1 MEEILPNFISD
12 FDIPVLP
19 FEAPSPLEDMSTE
32 RNEEPGLQK
41 RSSHKSGGKV
51 IKEDKVAE
59 PAMSVYQKLMLT
71 KTLDF
76 RGELRALDQRLI
88 PGKQGKYFRLVHDLA
103 LEQQRDRI
111 LICPPRDYPSI
122 EMSKGLAQKLGWKKA
137 GIKNASSTPLDL
149 GDKAATLVPHQLSI
163 EAATDGLCQNFIQ
176 TIFVSGWSFGIRT
189 HECRVKSPTL
199 LTNDL
204 DRAEAMTNRPSSK
217 TCSYIYRIRI
227 LHMNAAGG
235 YDVIDEITTNRF
247 YTVSHSK
254 MVVFK
259 RRPVQKRGPKK
270 RLGRPRKKD
279 TNNSEED
286 FEDLVSED
294 ST

>member
-1 MEEILPNFISD
+1 MPNFISD

-19 FEAPSPLEDMSTE
+19 FEAPPPLEETSME
-32 RNEEPGLQK
+32 QIEEPRKQK
-41 RSSHKSGGKV
+41 RSYPKLGGKV
-51 IKEDKVAE
+51 IKEDKATE
-59 PAMSVYQKLMLT
+59 PPAMSVYQKLMIT

-76 RGELRALDQRLI
+76 RGELRALDQPLI
-88 PGKQGKYFRLVHDLA
+88 PGRQGKYFRLVRDIA

-122 EMSKGLAQKLGWKKA
+122 EMAKGLAQKLGWTKA
-137 GIKNASSTPLDL
+137 GIKKDASSTPLDF
-149 GDKAATLVPHQLSI
+149 GDKTATLVPHQLSI
-163 EAATDGLCQNFIQ
+163 EAATDGLSQNFIQ

-204 DRAEAMTNRPSSK
+204 DRAEAMTNKPSSK

-270 RLGRPRKKD
+270 RLGRPRRKE
-279 TNNSEED
+279 TTNSEED
-286 FEDLVSED
+286 FENLGSED